1 MSTLNKYLIKQSFI
15 PFVLSVG
22 VITTVLF
29 LQFLIRAIDRF
40 LGKGLDVFTILEY
53 LYLNLAW
60 IIALSVPMS
69 LLISSVMTYG
79 RMSQENEITALKSA
93 GVNLFSIIKP
103 ALWFGSIVG
112 FLLCLF
118 NNFILPDMNY
128 NARLLARDIYQKKP
142 ELTIEP
148 GYFVDMIPQYTMI
161 VKELDGKEFKDIKI
175 FSKNTS
181 SEQTTIYAKSGS
193 LESKGGIITV
203 NLQDGEIH
211 EIDLE
216 NYDHYRKIKFGTHQI
231 IISIEDL
238 LLNRTSESNRT
249 DREMKVPAMIEKIQ
263 QNKIS
268 IEQIKKRIETVK
280 NDIGIDTN
288 SQMNLAGIM
297 NQIEILKEDT
307 SVEINENR
315 DYNNKTPVSNY
326 EEKEKIRSLNNNARQ
341 FQNEFTLIENYEKN
355 NNKFLVEIHKKFT
368 LAVACILF
376 TLVGAPLG
384 ILVRK
389 GGITIASALSIAFF
403 LIYYILLIWGEQ
415 LADRALLDPAIG
427 SWMPNI
433 VLFIVGIIILF
444 LSDKKN

>member
-15 PFVLSVG
+15 PFILSVG

-40 LGKGLDVFTILEY
+40 LGKGLDIFTILEY

-79 RMSQENEITALKSA
+79 RMSQDNEITALKSA

-161 VKELDGKEFKDIKI
+161 VKELDGKEFKDVKI

-181 SEQTTIYAKSGS
+181 SEQTTIYAERGS
-193 LESKGGIITV
+193 LDSKGGIITV
-203 NLQDGEIH
+203 NLQNGEIH

-231 IISIEDL
+231 IISIDDL
-238 LLNRTSESNRT
+238 LLNRTSEANRT

-263 QNKIS
+263 QNKLS
-268 IEQIKKRIETVK
+268 IEQIKKRITTVK
-280 NDIGIDTN
+280 QDIGIN
-288 SQMNLAGIM
+288 SDNEMTLRNIIDEIENLKNNDMPKNGEAR
-297 NQIEILKEDT
+297 E
-307 SVEINENR
+307 
-315 DYNNKTPVSNY
+315 YNKDIPIAEY
-326 EEKEKIRSLNNNARQ
+326 EQNEKIRSLNNNARQ

-355 NNKFLVEIHKKFT
+355 NNKYLVEIHKKFT

-389 GGITIASALSIAFF
+389 GGITIASALSITFF

-433 VLFIVGIIILF
+433 VLFIVGLIILF

>member
-1 MSTLNKYLIKQSFI
+1 MSTLNKYLMKQSFI
-15 PFVLSVG
+15 PFILSVG

-40 LGKGLDVFTILEY
+40 LGKGLDAFIILEY

-161 VKELDGKEFKDIKI
+161 VKELEGNQFKDVKI
-175 FSKNTS
+175 FSKNTQ
-181 SEQTTIYAKSGS
+181 SEQTTIYAETGS
-193 LESKGGIITV
+193 LESKDGVITV
-203 NLQDGEIH
+203 NLQNGEIH

-231 IISIEDL
+231 IISMDDL

-249 DREMKVPAMIEKIQ
+249 DREMRVPAMIEKIQ
-263 QNKIS
+263 QNKVS
-268 IEQIKKRIETVK
+268 IEQIKKRIEVVK
-280 NDIGIDTN
+280 NDLGIETN
-288 SQMNLAGIM
+288 TDMSLANIIAE
-297 NQIEILKEDT
+297 IELLKNDADPNIE
-307 SVEINENR
+307 EKR
-315 DYNNKTPVSNY
+315 DYNNDIPVGEY
-326 EEKEKIRSLNNNARQ
+326 EQKEKIRSLNNNARQ

-384 ILVRK
+384 ILVKR

-415 LADRALLDPAIG
+415 LADRALLDPAVG

-433 VLFIVGIIILF
+433 ILLIVGIIILF

>member
-29 LQFLIRAIDRF
+29 LQFLMRAIDRF
-40 LGKGLDVFTILEY
+40 LGKGLDMFIILEY

-161 VKELDGKEFKDIKI
+161 VKELDGNEFKDVKI
-175 FSKNTS
+175 FSKNTQ
-181 SEQTTIYAKSGS
+181 SEQTTIYAERGS
-193 LESKGGIITV
+193 LESKDGIITV

-231 IISIEDL
+231 IISMNDL

-249 DREMKVPAMIEKIQ
+249 DREMRVPAMIEKIQ
-263 QNKIS
+263 QNKKS
-268 IEQIKKRIETVK
+268 IDQIKKRIETVK
-280 NDIGIDTN
+280 NDIGIESN
-288 SQMNLAGIM
+288 SQMTLADII
-297 NQIEILKEDT
+297 NQIEILKKDASPNIDED
-307 SVEINENR
+307 R
-315 DYNNKTPVSNY
+315 DYNKETPVSEY
-326 EEKEKIRSLNNNARQ
+326 EKKDKVQSLNNNTRQ

-415 LADRALLDPAIG
+415 LADRALLNPAIG

-433 VLFIVGIIILF
+433 ILFIVGLIILF
-444 LSDKKN
+444 LSDKRN

>member
-1 MSTLNKYLIKQSFI
+1 MNTLNKYLIKQSFI

-29 LQFLIRAIDRF
+29 LQFLMRAIDRF
-40 LGKGLDVFTILEY
+40 LGKGLDVVIILEY

-161 VKELDGKEFKDIKI
+161 VKELDGNEFKDVKI
-175 FSKNTS
+175 FSKNTQ
-181 SEQTTIYAKSGS
+181 SEQTTIYAERGS
-193 LESKGGIITV
+193 LESKDGIITV

-231 IISIEDL
+231 IISMNDL

-249 DREMKVPAMIEKIQ
+249 DREMRVPAMIEKIQ
-263 QNKIS
+263 QNKKS

-280 NDIGIDTN
+280 NDIGIESN
-288 SQMNLAGIM
+288 SQMTLADII
-297 NQIEILKEDT
+297 NQIEILKKDASPNIDED
-307 SVEINENR
+307 R
-315 DYNNKTPVSNY
+315 DYNKETPVSEY
-326 EEKEKIRSLNNNARQ
+326 EKKDKVQSLNNNTRQ

-427 SWMPNI
+427 SWMPNVI
-433 VLFIVGIIILF
+433 LFIVGLIILF

>member
-15 PFVLSVG
+15 PFILSVG

-40 LGKGLDVFTILEY
+40 LGKGLDIFTIFEY

-79 RMSQENEITALKSA
+79 RMSQDNEITALKSA

-103 ALWFGSIVG
+103 ALWFGSVVG

-161 VKELDGKEFKDIKI
+161 VKELDGKEFKDVKI

-181 SEQTTIYAKSGS
+181 SEQTTIYAERGS
-193 LESKGGIITV
+193 LDSKGGIITV
-203 NLQDGEIH
+203 NLQNGEIH

-231 IISIEDL
+231 IISIDDL
-238 LLNRTSESNRT
+238 LLNRTSEANRT

-263 QNKIS
+263 QNKLS
-268 IEQIKKRIETVK
+268 IEQIKNRIATVK
-280 NDIGIDTN
+280 QDIGIN
-288 SQMNLAGIM
+288 SDNEMTLSNIIDEIENLKNNDM
-297 NQIEILKEDT
+297 PK
-307 SVEINENR
+307 NEEAR
-315 DYNNKTPVSNY
+315 EYNKDIPIAEY
-326 EEKEKIRSLNNNARQ
+326 EQNEKIRSLNNNARQ

-355 NNKFLVEIHKKFT
+355 NNKYLVEIHKKFT

-389 GGITIASALSIAFF
+389 GGITIASALSITFF

-433 VLFIVGIIILF
+433 VLFIVGLIILF

>member
-15 PFVLSVG
+15 PFILSVG

-40 LGKGLDVFTILEY
+40 LGKGLDIFTILEY

-79 RMSQENEITALKSA
+79 RMSQDNEITALKSA

-161 VKELDGKEFKDIKI
+161 VKELDGKEFKDVKI

-181 SEQTTIYAKSGS
+181 SEQTTIYAERGS
-193 LESKGGIITV
+193 LDSKGGIITV
-203 NLQDGEIH
+203 NLQNGEIH

-231 IISIEDL
+231 IISIDDL
-238 LLNRTSESNRT
+238 LLNRTSEANRT

-263 QNKIS
+263 QNKLS
-268 IEQIKKRIETVK
+268 IEQIKNRITTVK
-280 NDIGIDTN
+280 QDIGIN
-288 SQMNLAGIM
+288 SDNEMTLGNIIDEIENLKNNDM
-297 NQIEILKEDT
+297 PK
-307 SVEINENR
+307 NEEAR
-315 DYNNKTPVSNY
+315 EYNKDIPRAEY
-326 EEKEKIRSLNNNARQ
+326 EQNEKIRSLNNNARQ

-355 NNKFLVEIHKKFT
+355 NNKYLVEIHKKFT

-389 GGITIASALSIAFF
+389 GGITIASALSITFF

-433 VLFIVGIIILF
+433 VLFIVGLIILF

>member
-15 PFVLSVG
+15 PFILSVG

-40 LGKGLDVFTILEY
+40 LGKGLDIFTIFEY

-79 RMSQENEITALKSA
+79 RMSQDNEITALKSA

-161 VKELDGKEFKDIKI
+161 VKELDGKEFKDVKI

-181 SEQTTIYAKSGS
+181 SEQTTIYAERGS
-193 LESKGGIITV
+193 LDSKGGIITV
-203 NLQDGEIH
+203 NLENGEIH

-231 IISIEDL
+231 IISIDDL
-238 LLNRTSESNRT
+238 LLNRTSEANRT

-263 QNKIS
+263 QNKLS
-268 IEQIKKRIETVK
+268 IEQIKNRITAVK
-280 NDIGIDTN
+280 QDIGIN
-288 SQMNLAGIM
+288 SDNEMTLRNIIDEIENLKNNDM
-297 NQIEILKEDT
+297 PK
-307 SVEINENR
+307 NEETR
-315 DYNNKTPVSNY
+315 EYNKDIPITEY
-326 EEKEKIRSLNNNARQ
+326 EQNEKMRSLNNNARQ

-355 NNKFLVEIHKKFT
+355 NNKYLVEIHKKFT
-368 LAVACILF
+368 LAVACVLF

-389 GGITIASALSIAFF
+389 GGITIASALSITFF
-403 LIYYILLIWGEQ
+403 LIYYIILIWGEQ

-433 VLFIVGIIILF
+433 VLFIVGLIILF

>member
-29 LQFLIRAIDRF
+29 LQFLMRAIDRF
-40 LGKGLDVFTILEY
+40 LGKGLDMFIILEY

-148 GYFVDMIPQYTMI
+148 GYFVDRIPQYTMI
-161 VKELDGKEFKDIKI
+161 VKELDGNEFKDVKI
-175 FSKNTS
+175 FSKNTQ
-181 SEQTTIYAKSGS
+181 SEQTTICAERGS
-193 LESKGGIITV
+193 LESKDGIITV

-231 IISIEDL
+231 IISMNDL

-249 DREMKVPAMIEKIQ
+249 DREMRVPAMIEKIQ
-263 QNKIS
+263 QNKKS

-280 NDIGIDTN
+280 NDIGIESN
-288 SQMNLAGIM
+288 SQMTLADII
-297 NQIEILKEDT
+297 NQIEILKKDASPNIDED
-307 SVEINENR
+307 R
-315 DYNNKTPVSNY
+315 DYNKETPVSEY
-326 EEKEKIRSLNNNARQ
+326 EKKDKVQSLNNNTRQ

-415 LADRALLDPAIG
+415 LADRALLNPAIG

-433 VLFIVGIIILF
+433 ILFIVGLIILF
-444 LSDKKN
+444 LSDKRN

>member
-29 LQFLIRAIDRF
+29 LQFLMRAIDRF
-40 LGKGLDVFTILEY
+40 LGKGLDVVIILEY

-161 VKELDGKEFKDIKI
+161 VKELDGNEFKDVKI
-175 FSKNTS
+175 FSKNTQ
-181 SEQTTIYAKSGS
+181 SEQTTIYAERGS
-193 LESKGGIITV
+193 LESKDGIITV
-203 NLQDGEIH
+203 NLQNGEIH

-231 IISIEDL
+231 IISMNDL

-263 QNKIS
+263 QNKKS

-280 NDIGIDTN
+280 NDIGIESN
-288 SQMNLAGIM
+288 SQMTLAGIM
-297 NQIEILKEDT
+297 DQIEILKKDT
-307 SVEINENR
+307 SPNVDENR
-315 DYNNKTPVSNY
+315 DYNKEIPVSKY
-326 EEKEKIRSLNNNARQ
+326 EKKEKVRSLNNNARQ

-384 ILVRK
+384 ILVKK

-415 LADRALLDPAIG
+415 LADRALLNPAIG

-433 VLFIVGIIILF
+433 ILFIVGLIILF
-444 LSDKKN
+444 LSERKN

>member
-1 MSTLNKYLIKQSFI
+1 M
-15 PFVLSVG
+15 
-22 VITTVLF
+22 
-29 LQFLIRAIDRF
+29 
-40 LGKGLDVFTILEY
+40 
-53 LYLNLAW
+53 
-60 IIALSVPMS
+60 
-69 LLISSVMTYG
+69 
-79 RMSQENEITALKSA
+79 
-93 GVNLFSIIKP
+93 
-103 ALWFGSIVG
+103 
-112 FLLCLF
+112 
-118 NNFILPDMNY
+118 
-128 NARLLARDIYQKKP
+128 
-142 ELTIEP
+142 
-148 GYFVDMIPQYTMI
+148 
-161 VKELDGKEFKDIKI
+161 
-175 FSKNTS
+175 
-181 SEQTTIYAKSGS
+181 
-193 LESKGGIITV
+193 ESKDGIITV

-231 IISIEDL
+231 IISMNDL
-238 LLNRTSESNRT
+238 LLNRTNESNRT
-249 DREMKVPAMIEKIQ
+249 DREMKVPAMIEKIK

-280 NDIGIDTN
+280 SDIGIDSD
-288 SQMNLAGIM
+288 SQIDLAGIM
-297 NQIEILKEDT
+297 NQIQILKDNT
-307 SVEINENR
+307 TPDINENR
-315 DYNNKTPVSNY
+315 DYNKEIPAAEY
-326 EEKEKIRSLNNNARQ
+326 EEKAKLRSLNNNARQ

-433 VLFIVGIIILF
+433 VLLIVGLIILF
-444 LSDKKN
+444 LSDRKN

>member
-15 PFVLSVG
+15 PFMLSVG

-79 RMSQENEITALKSA
+79 RMSQDNEITALKSA

-118 NNFILPDMNY
+118 NNLILPDMNY

-161 VKELDGKEFKDIKI
+161 VKELDGKEFKDVKI
-175 FSKNTS
+175 FSKNTT
-181 SEQTTIYAKSGS
+181 SEQTTIYAERGS
-193 LESKGGIITV
+193 LESSGGIITV
-203 NLQDGEIH
+203 NLQNGEIH

-231 IISIEDL
+231 IISIDDL
-238 LLNRTSESNRT
+238 LLNRTSEANRT

-268 IEQIKKRIETVK
+268 IEQIKKRITTVK
-280 NDIGIDTN
+280 QDIGI
-288 SQMNLAGIM
+288 NLDNEMTLGNI
-297 NQIEILKEDT
+297 IEEIEDLKNNDMPK
-307 SVEINENR
+307 NEEVR
-315 DYNNKTPVSNY
+315 DYNNDIPIAEY
-326 EEKEKIRSLNNNARQ
+326 EQNEKIRSLNNNARQ

-355 NNKFLVEIHKKFT
+355 NNKYLVEIHKKFT

-433 VLFIVGIIILF
+433 VLFFVGLIILF

>member
-1 MSTLNKYLIKQSFI
+1 MNTLNKYLIKQSFI

-29 LQFLIRAIDRF
+29 LQFLMRAIDRF
-40 LGKGLDVFTILEY
+40 LGKGLDMFIILEY

-161 VKELDGKEFKDIKI
+161 VKELDGNEFKDVKI
-175 FSKNTS
+175 FSKNTQ
-181 SEQTTIYAKSGS
+181 SEQTTIYAERGS
-193 LESKGGIITV
+193 LESKDGIITV

-231 IISIEDL
+231 IISMNDL

-249 DREMKVPAMIEKIQ
+249 DREMKVSAMIEKIQ
-263 QNKIS
+263 QNKKS

-280 NDIGIDTN
+280 NDIGIESN
-288 SQMNLAGIM
+288 SQMTLAGIID
-297 NQIEILKEDT
+297 QIEILKKDASPNIDED
-307 SVEINENR
+307 R
-315 DYNNKTPVSNY
+315 DYNKETPVSEY
-326 EEKEKIRSLNNNARQ
+326 EKKDKVRSLNNNTRQ

-415 LADRALLDPAIG
+415 LADRALLNPAIG

-433 VLFIVGIIILF
+433 ILFIVGLIILF
-444 LSDKKN
+444 LSDKRN

>member
-1 MSTLNKYLIKQSFI
+1 MNTLNKYLIKQSFI

-118 NNFILPDMNY
+118 NNFILPEMNY

-161 VKELDGKEFKDIKI
+161 VKELDGKEFKDVKI
-175 FSKNTS
+175 FSKNTQ
-181 SEQTTIYAKSGS
+181 SEQTTIYAERGS
-193 LESKGGIITV
+193 LESKDGIITV

-231 IISIEDL
+231 IISMNDL

-249 DREMKVPAMIEKIQ
+249 DREMKVPAMIEKIK

-280 NDIGIDTN
+280 SDIGIDSD
-288 SQMNLAGIM
+288 SQIDLAGIM
-297 NQIEILKEDT
+297 NQIQILKDNT
-307 SVEINENR
+307 TPDINENR
-315 DYNNKTPVSNY
+315 DYNKEIPAAEY
-326 EEKEKIRSLNNNARQ
+326 EEKAKLRSLNNNARQ

>member
-40 LGKGLDVFTILEY
+40 LGKGLDMFTILEY

-103 ALWFGSIVG
+103 ALWFGSIIG

-161 VKELDGKEFKDIKI
+161 VKELDGKEFKDVKI

-231 IISIEDL
+231 IISIDDL

-280 NDIGIDTN
+280 NDIGIDPN

-307 SVEINENR
+307 SPEIDENR
-315 DYNNKTPVSNY
+315 DYNNK
-326 EEKEKIRSLNNNARQ
+326 
-341 FQNEFTLIENYEKN
+341 
-355 NNKFLVEIHKKFT
+355 KK
-368 LAVACILF
+368 
-376 TLVGAPLG
+376 
-384 ILVRK
+384 
-389 GGITIASALSIAFF
+389 
-403 LIYYILLIWGEQ
+403 
-415 LADRALLDPAIG
+415 
-427 SWMPNI
+427 
-433 VLFIVGIIILF
+433 
-444 LSDKKN
+444 KK

>member
-1 MSTLNKYLIKQSFI
+1 
-15 PFVLSVG
+15 
-22 VITTVLF
+22 
-29 LQFLIRAIDRF
+29 
-40 LGKGLDVFTILEY
+40 
-53 LYLNLAW
+53 
-60 IIALSVPMS
+60 
-69 LLISSVMTYG
+69 
-79 RMSQENEITALKSA
+79 
-93 GVNLFSIIKP
+93 
-103 ALWFGSIVG
+103 
-112 FLLCLF
+112 
-118 NNFILPDMNY
+118 
-128 NARLLARDIYQKKP
+128 
-142 ELTIEP
+142 
-148 GYFVDMIPQYTMI
+148 
-161 VKELDGKEFKDIKI
+161 
-175 FSKNTS
+175 
-181 SEQTTIYAKSGS
+181 
-193 LESKGGIITV
+193 
-203 NLQDGEIH
+203 
-211 EIDLE
+211 
-216 NYDHYRKIKFGTHQI
+216 
-231 IISIEDL
+231 
-238 LLNRTSESNRT
+238 
-249 DREMKVPAMIEKIQ
+249 MKVPAMIEKIQ

>member
-15 PFVLSVG
+15 PFMLSVG

-79 RMSQENEITALKSA
+79 RMSQDNEITALKSA

-161 VKELDGKEFKDIKI
+161 VTEMDGKEFKDVKI
-175 FSKNTS
+175 FSKNTT
-181 SEQTTIYAKSGS
+181 SEQTTIYAERGS
-193 LESKGGIITV
+193 LESSGGIITV
-203 NLQDGEIH
+203 NLQ
-211 EIDLE
+211 
-216 NYDHYRKIKFGTHQI
+216 N
-231 IISIEDL
+231 
-238 LLNRTSESNRT
+238 
-249 DREMKVPAMIEKIQ
+249 IQ
-263 QNKIS
+263 GQ
-268 IEQIKKRIETVK
+268 
-280 NDIGIDTN
+280 
-288 SQMNLAGIM
+288 
-297 NQIEILKEDT
+297 
-307 SVEINENR
+307 
-315 DYNNKTPVSNY
+315 
-326 EEKEKIRSLNNNARQ
+326 
-341 FQNEFTLIENYEKN
+341 
-355 NNKFLVEIHKKFT
+355 
-368 LAVACILF
+368 
-376 TLVGAPLG
+376 
-384 ILVRK
+384 
-389 GGITIASALSIAFF
+389 
-403 LIYYILLIWGEQ
+403 
-415 LADRALLDPAIG
+415 
-427 SWMPNI
+427 
-433 VLFIVGIIILF
+433 
-444 LSDKKN
+444 

>member
-103 ALWFGSIVG
+103 ALWFGSIIG

-161 VKELDGKEFKDIKI
+161 VKELDGKEFKDVKI

-216 NYDHYRKIKFGTHQI
+216 NYNHYRKIKFGTHQI
-231 IISIEDL
+231 IISIDDL

-280 NDIGIDTN
+280 NDIGIETN
-288 SQMNLAGIM
+288 SQMNLVGIM
-297 NQIEILKEDT
+297 NQIEILKEDAYP
-307 SVEINENR
+307 EIDENR
-315 DYNNKTPVSNY
+315 DYNKKIPAGDY

>member
-1 MSTLNKYLIKQSFI
+1 MSTLNKYLMKQSFI
-15 PFVLSVG
+15 PFILSVG

-40 LGKGLDVFTILEY
+40 LGKGLDAFIILEY

-69 LLISSVMTYG
+69 LLISSLMTYG
-79 RMSQENEITALKSA
+79 RMSQENEITALNSA

-103 ALWFGSIVG
+103 ALWFGSVVG

-161 VKELDGKEFKDIKI
+161 VKELEGNQFKDVKI
-175 FSKNTS
+175 FSKNTQ
-181 SEQTTIYAKSGS
+181 SEQTTIYAETGS
-193 LESKGGIITV
+193 LESKDGVITV
-203 NLQDGEIH
+203 NLQNGEIH

-231 IISIEDL
+231 IISMDDL

-249 DREMKVPAMIEKIQ
+249 DREMRVPAMIEKIQ
-263 QNKIS
+263 QNKVS

-280 NDIGIDTN
+280 NDLGIETN
-288 SQMNLAGIM
+288 TDMSLANIIAE
-297 NQIEILKEDT
+297 IELLKNDATPNIEET
-307 SVEINENR
+307 R
-315 DYNNKTPVSNY
+315 DYNNDIPIGEY
-326 EEKEKIRSLNNNARQ
+326 EEKEKIRSLNNNVRQ

-384 ILVRK
+384 ILVKR

-415 LADRALLDPAIG
+415 LADRALLDPAVG

-433 VLFIVGIIILF
+433 ILLIVGLIILF

>member
-15 PFVLSVG
+15 PFILSVG

-40 LGKGLDVFTILEY
+40 LGKGLDIFTILEY

-79 RMSQENEITALKSA
+79 RMSQDNEITALKSA

-161 VKELDGKEFKDIKI
+161 VKELDGKEFKDVKI

-181 SEQTTIYAKSGS
+181 SEQTTIYAERGS
-193 LESKGGIITV
+193 LDSKGGIITV
-203 NLQDGEIH
+203 NLQNGEIH

-231 IISIEDL
+231 IISIDDL
-238 LLNRTSESNRT
+238 LLNRTSEANRT
-249 DREMKVPAMIEKIQ
+249 DREMKVPAMIEKIK
-263 QNKIS
+263 QNKLS
-268 IEQIKKRIETVK
+268 IEQIKNRITTVK
-280 NDIGIDTN
+280 QDIGIN
-288 SQMNLAGIM
+288 SDNEMTLRNIIDEIENLKNNDM
-297 NQIEILKEDT
+297 PK
-307 SVEINENR
+307 NEEAR
-315 DYNNKTPVSNY
+315 EYNKDIPIAEY
-326 EEKEKIRSLNNNARQ
+326 EQNEKMRSLNNNARQ

-355 NNKFLVEIHKKFT
+355 NNKYLVEIHKKFT

-389 GGITIASALSIAFF
+389 GGITIASALSITFF

-433 VLFIVGIIILF
+433 VLFIVGLIILF

>member
-15 PFVLSVG
+15 PFILSVG

-40 LGKGLDVFTILEY
+40 LGKGLDIFTIFEY

-79 RMSQENEITALKSA
+79 RMSQDNEITALKSA

-161 VKELDGKEFKDIKI
+161 VKELDGKEFKDVKI

-181 SEQTTIYAKSGS
+181 SEQTTIYAERGS
-193 LESKGGIITV
+193 LDSKGGIITV
-203 NLQDGEIH
+203 NLENGEIH

-231 IISIEDL
+231 IISIDDL
-238 LLNRTSESNRT
+238 LLNRTSEANRT

-263 QNKIS
+263 QNKLS
-268 IEQIKKRIETVK
+268 IEQIKNRITAVK
-280 NDIGIDTN
+280 QDIGIN
-288 SQMNLAGIM
+288 SDNEMTLRNIIDEIENLKNNDM
-297 NQIEILKEDT
+297 PK
-307 SVEINENR
+307 NEETR
-315 DYNNKTPVSNY
+315 EYNKDIPITEY
-326 EEKEKIRSLNNNARQ
+326 EQNEKMRSLNNNARQ

-355 NNKFLVEIHKKFT
+355 NNKYLVEIHKKFT

-389 GGITIASALSIAFF
+389 GGITIASALSITFF
-403 LIYYILLIWGEQ
+403 LIYYIILIWGEQ

-433 VLFIVGIIILF
+433 VLFIVGLIILF

>member
-1 MSTLNKYLIKQSFI
+1 MNTLNKYLMKQSFI
-15 PFVLSVG
+15 PFILSVG

-40 LGKGLDVFTILEY
+40 LGKGLDALIIFEY

-161 VKELDGKEFKDIKI
+161 VKELEGNQFKDVKI
-175 FSKNTS
+175 FSKNTQ
-181 SEQTTIYAKSGS
+181 SEQTTIYADTGS
-193 LESKGGIITV
+193 LESKDDIITV

-216 NYDHYRKIKFGTHQI
+216 NYDHYRKIKFSTHQI
-231 IISIEDL
+231 IISMDDL
-238 LLNRTSESNRT
+238 LLNRSSESNRT
-249 DREMKVPAMIEKIQ
+249 DREMKVPAMIQKIQ
-263 QNKIS
+263 ENKVS

-280 NDIGIDTN
+280 NDLGIETDTDMSLKN
-288 SQMNLAGIM
+288 IIA
-297 NQIEILKEDT
+297 QIELLKNDATPNIE
-307 SVEINENR
+307 EKRE
-315 DYNNKTPVSNY
+315 YNQDIPVAEY
-326 EEKEKIRSLNNNARQ
+326 EQKEKIRSLNNNTRQ
-341 FQNEFTLIENYEKN
+341 FQNEFTLIDNYEKN

-389 GGITIASALSIAFF
+389 GGMTIASALSIAFF

-433 VLFIVGIIILF
+433 ILLIVGLIILF

>member
-1 MSTLNKYLIKQSFI
+1 MNTLNKYLIKQSFI

-29 LQFLIRAIDRF
+29 LQFLMRAIDRF
-40 LGKGLDVFTILEY
+40 LGKGLDVVIILEY

-148 GYFVDMIPQYTMI
+148 GYFVDMIPQYTII
-161 VKELDGKEFKDIKI
+161 VKELDGNEFKDVKI
-175 FSKNTS
+175 FSKNTQ
-181 SEQTTIYAKSGS
+181 SEQTTIYAERGS
-193 LESKGGIITV
+193 LESKDGIITV

-231 IISIEDL
+231 IISMNDL

-249 DREMKVPAMIEKIQ
+249 DREMKVPAMIEKIR

-268 IEQIKKRIETVK
+268 IEQIKQRIETVK
-280 NDIGIDTN
+280 QDIGIAPNT
-288 SQMNLAGIM
+288 QMSLANIIDE
-297 NQIEILKEDT
+297 IETLKQDASPKIEET
-307 SVEINENR
+307 R
-315 DYNNKTPVSNY
+315 DYNKNIPVSDY
-326 EEKEKIRSLNNNARQ
+326 EEKEKVRSLNNNARQ

-384 ILVRK
+384 ILVKK

-433 VLFIVGIIILF
+433 ILFIVGLIILF

>member
-15 PFVLSVG
+15 PFILSVG

-40 LGKGLDVFTILEY
+40 LGKGLDIFTILEY

-79 RMSQENEITALKSA
+79 RMSQDNEITALKSA

-161 VKELDGKEFKDIKI
+161 VKELDGKEFKDVKI

-181 SEQTTIYAKSGS
+181 SEQTTIYAERGS
-193 LESKGGIITV
+193 LDSKGGIITV
-203 NLQDGEIH
+203 NLQNGEIH

-231 IISIEDL
+231 IISIDDL
-238 LLNRTSESNRT
+238 LLNRTSEANRT
-249 DREMKVPAMIEKIQ
+249 DREMKVPAMIEKIK
-263 QNKIS
+263 QNKLS
-268 IEQIKKRIETVK
+268 IEQIKNRITTVK
-280 NDIGIDTN
+280 QDIGIN
-288 SQMNLAGIM
+288 SDNEMTLRNIIDEIENLKNNDM
-297 NQIEILKEDT
+297 PK
-307 SVEINENR
+307 NEEAR
-315 DYNNKTPVSNY
+315 EYNKDIPIAEY
-326 EEKEKIRSLNNNARQ
+326 EQNEKMRSLNNNARQ

-355 NNKFLVEIHKKFT
+355 NNKYLVEIHKKFT
-368 LAVACILF
+368 LAVACVLF

-389 GGITIASALSIAFF
+389 GGITIASALSITFF

-433 VLFIVGIIILF
+433 VLFIVGLIILF

>member
-15 PFVLSVG
+15 PFMLSVF

-79 RMSQENEITALKSA
+79 RMSQDNEITALKSA

-161 VKELDGKEFKDIKI
+161 VNELDGKEFKDVKI
-175 FSKNTS
+175 FSKNTT
-181 SEQTTIYAKSGS
+181 SEQTTIYAERGS
-193 LESKGGIITV
+193 LESSGGIITV
-203 NLQDGEIH
+203 NLQNGEIH

-231 IISIEDL
+231 IISIDDL
-238 LLNRTSESNRT
+238 LLNRTSEANRT

-268 IEQIKKRIETVK
+268 IEQIKKRIITVK
-280 NDIGIDTN
+280 QDIGIN
-288 SQMNLAGIM
+288 SDNEMTLGNIIEEIENLKNNDM
-297 NQIEILKEDT
+297 PK
-307 SVEINENR
+307 NEEVR
-315 DYNNKTPVSNY
+315 DYNNDIPITEY
-326 EEKEKIRSLNNNARQ
+326 EQNEKIRSLNNNARQ

-355 NNKFLVEIHKKFT
+355 NNKYLVEIHKKFT
-368 LAVACILF
+368 LAVACVLF

-389 GGITIASALSIAFF
+389 GGITIASALSIIFF

-433 VLFIVGIIILF
+433 VLFIVGLIILF

>member
-1 MSTLNKYLIKQSFI
+1 MNTLNKYLIKQSFI

-161 VKELDGKEFKDIKI
+161 VKELDGKEFKDVKI
-175 FSKNTS
+175 FSKNTQ
-181 SEQTTIYAKSGS
+181 SEQTTIYAERGS
-193 LESKGGIITV
+193 LESKDGIITV

-231 IISIEDL
+231 IISMNDL

-249 DREMKVPAMIEKIQ
+249 DREMKVPAMIEKIK

-280 NDIGIDTN
+280 SDIGIDSD
-288 SQMNLAGIM
+288 SQIDLAGIM
-297 NQIEILKEDT
+297 NQIQILKENTTPD
-307 SVEINENR
+307 INENR
-315 DYNNKTPVSNY
+315 DYNKEIPATEY
-326 EEKEKIRSLNNNARQ
+326 EEKAKLRSLNNNARQ

-415 LADRALLDPAIG
+415 LADRALLNPAIG

-433 VLFIVGIIILF
+433 VLLIVGLIVLF
-444 LSDKKN
+444 LSDRKN

>member
-1 MSTLNKYLIKQSFI
+1 MNTLNKYLIKQSFI

-161 VKELDGKEFKDIKI
+161 VKELDGKEFKDVKI
-175 FSKNTS
+175 FSKNTQL
-181 SEQTTIYAKSGS
+181 EQTTIYAERGS
-193 LESKGGIITV
+193 LESKDGIIIV

-216 NYDHYRKIKFGTHQI
+216 NYDHYRKIKFGTHKI
-231 IISIEDL
+231 IISMNDL

-249 DREMKVPAMIEKIQ
+249 DREMKVPAMIEKIK

-280 NDIGIDTN
+280 SDIGIDSDN
-288 SQMNLAGIM
+288 QIDLAGIM
-297 NQIEILKEDT
+297 NQIQILKENTTPD
-307 SVEINENR
+307 INENR
-315 DYNNKTPVSNY
+315 DYNKDIPSSEY
-326 EEKEKIRSLNNNARQ
+326 EEKAKLRSLNNNARQ

-433 VLFIVGIIILF
+433 VLFIVGLIILF
-444 LSDKKN
+444 LSDRKN

>member
-15 PFVLSVG
+15 PFILSVG

-40 LGKGLDVFTILEY
+40 LGKGLDIFTILEY

-79 RMSQENEITALKSA
+79 RMSQDNEITALKSA

-161 VKELDGKEFKDIKI
+161 VKELDGKEFKDVKI

-181 SEQTTIYAKSGS
+181 SEQTTIYAERGS
-193 LESKGGIITV
+193 LDSKGGIITV
-203 NLQDGEIH
+203 NLQNGEIH

-231 IISIEDL
+231 IISIDDL
-238 LLNRTSESNRT
+238 LLNRTSEANRT
-249 DREMKVPAMIEKIQ
+249 DREMKVPAMIEKIK

-268 IEQIKKRIETVK
+268 IEQIKNRITTVK
-280 NDIGIDTN
+280 QDIGIN
-288 SQMNLAGIM
+288 SDNEMTLRNIIDEIENLKNNDM
-297 NQIEILKEDT
+297 PK
-307 SVEINENR
+307 NEETR
-315 DYNNKTPVSNY
+315 EYNKDIPIAEY
-326 EEKEKIRSLNNNARQ
+326 EQNEKMRSLNNNARQ

-355 NNKFLVEIHKKFT
+355 NNKYLVEIHKKFT

-384 ILVRK
+384 ILVKK
-389 GGITIASALSIAFF
+389 GGITIASALSITFF

-433 VLFIVGIIILF
+433 VLFIVGLIILF

>member
-1 MSTLNKYLIKQSFI
+1 MSTLNKYLMKQSFI
-15 PFVLSVG
+15 PFILSVG

-40 LGKGLDVFTILEY
+40 LGKGLDAFIILEY

-103 ALWFGSIVG
+103 ALWFGSVVG

-161 VKELDGKEFKDIKI
+161 VKELEGNQFKDVKI
-175 FSKNTS
+175 FSKNTQ
-181 SEQTTIYAKSGS
+181 SEQTTIYAETGS
-193 LESKGGIITV
+193 LESKDGVITV
-203 NLQDGEIH
+203 NLQNGEIH

-231 IISIEDL
+231 IISMDDL

-249 DREMKVPAMIEKIQ
+249 DREMRVPAMIEKIQ
-263 QNKIS
+263 QNKVS

-280 NDIGIDTN
+280 NDLGIETN
-288 SQMNLAGIM
+288 TDMSLANIIAE
-297 NQIEILKEDT
+297 IELLKNDATPNIEET
-307 SVEINENR
+307 R
-315 DYNNKTPVSNY
+315 DYNNDIPIGEY

-384 ILVRK
+384 ILVKR

-415 LADRALLDPAIG
+415 LADRALLDPAVG

-433 VLFIVGIIILF
+433 ILLIVGIIILF

>member
-1 MSTLNKYLIKQSFI
+1 MSTLNKYLMKQSFI
-15 PFVLSVG
+15 PFILSVG

-40 LGKGLDVFTILEY
+40 LGKGLDAFIILEY

-103 ALWFGSIVG
+103 ALWFGSVVG

-161 VKELDGKEFKDIKI
+161 VKELEGNQFKDVKI
-175 FSKNTS
+175 FSKNTQ
-181 SEQTTIYAKSGS
+181 SEQTTIYAETGS
-193 LESKGGIITV
+193 LESKDGVITV
-203 NLQDGEIH
+203 NLQNGEIH

-231 IISIEDL
+231 IISMDDL

-249 DREMKVPAMIEKIQ
+249 DREMRVPAMIEKIQ
-263 QNKIS
+263 QNKVS

-280 NDIGIDTN
+280 NDLGIETN
-288 SQMNLAGIM
+288 TDMSLANIIAE
-297 NQIEILKEDT
+297 IELLKNDVNPNIEET
-307 SVEINENR
+307 R
-315 DYNNKTPVSNY
+315 DYNNDIPIGEY

-384 ILVRK
+384 ILVKR

-415 LADRALLDPAIG
+415 LADRALLDPAVG

-433 VLFIVGIIILF
+433 ILLIVGIIILF

>member
-1 MSTLNKYLIKQSFI
+1 MSTLNKYLMKQSFI
-15 PFVLSVG
+15 PFILSVG

-40 LGKGLDVFTILEY
+40 LGKGLDAFIIFEY

-103 ALWFGSIVG
+103 ALWFGGVVG

-128 NARLLARDIYQKKP
+128 SARLLARDIYQKKP

-161 VKELDGKEFKDIKI
+161 VKELEGNQFKDVKI
-175 FSKNTS
+175 FSKNTQ
-181 SEQTTIYAKSGS
+181 SEQTTIYAETGS
-193 LESKGGIITV
+193 LESKDGVITV
-203 NLQDGEIH
+203 NLQNGEIH

-231 IISIEDL
+231 IISMDDL

-249 DREMKVPAMIEKIQ
+249 DREMRVPAMIEKIQ
-263 QNKIS
+263 QNKVS
-268 IEQIKKRIETVK
+268 IEQIKKRIEVVK
-280 NDIGIDTN
+280 NDLGIETN
-288 SQMNLAGIM
+288 TDMSLANIIAE
-297 NQIEILKEDT
+297 IELLKNDAAPNIEET
-307 SVEINENR
+307 R
-315 DYNNKTPVSNY
+315 DYNNDIPVGEY
-326 EEKEKIRSLNNNARQ
+326 EQKEKIRSLNNNARQ

-384 ILVRK
+384 ILVKR

-415 LADRALLDPAIG
+415 LADRALLDPAVG

-433 VLFIVGIIILF
+433 ILLIVGIIILF

>member
-1 MSTLNKYLIKQSFI
+1 MNTLNKYLIKQSFI

-29 LQFLIRAIDRF
+29 LQFLMRAIDRF
-40 LGKGLDVFTILEY
+40 LGKGLDVVIILEY

-161 VKELDGKEFKDIKI
+161 VKELDGNEFKDVKI
-175 FSKNTS
+175 FSKNTQ
-181 SEQTTIYAKSGS
+181 SEQTTIYAERGS
-193 LESKGGIITV
+193 LESKDGIITV
-203 NLQDGEIH
+203 NLQNGEIH

-231 IISIEDL
+231 IISMNDL

-263 QNKIS
+263 QNKKS

-280 NDIGIDTN
+280 NDIGIESN
-288 SQMNLAGIM
+288 SQMTLAGIM
-297 NQIEILKEDT
+297 DQIEILKKDT
-307 SVEINENR
+307 SSNVDEHR
-315 DYNNKTPVSNY
+315 DYNKVDSGVNWLFKALYNSFGEHVLGPTAPAVSR
-326 EEKEKIRSLNNNARQ
+326 IRNQ
-341 FQNEFTLIENYEKN
+341 
-355 NNKFLVEIHKKFT
+355 
-368 LAVACILF
+368 
-376 TLVGAPLG
+376 
-384 ILVRK
+384 
-389 GGITIASALSIAFF
+389 
-403 LIYYILLIWGEQ
+403 YIK
-415 LADRALLDPAIG
+415 
-427 SWMPNI
+427 NI
-433 VLFIVGIIILF
+433 VIKIPPKQSLANTKNQLSKIKNTFEAVKDFRPIRFIIDV
-444 LSDKKN
+444 DAY

>member
-103 ALWFGSIVG
+103 ALWFGSIIG

-161 VKELDGKEFKDIKI
+161 VKELDGKEFKDVKI

-216 NYDHYRKIKFGTHQI
+216 NYNHYRKIKFGTHQI
-231 IISIEDL
+231 IISIDDL

-280 NDIGIDTN
+280 NDIGIETN
-288 SQMNLAGIM
+288 SQMNLIGIM
-297 NQIEILKEDT
+297 NQIEILKEDAYP
-307 SVEINENR
+307 EIDENR
-315 DYNNKTPVSNY
+315 DYNNKIPAGDY

>member
-15 PFVLSVG
+15 PFILSVG

-40 LGKGLDVFTILEY
+40 LGKGLDIFTIFEY

-79 RMSQENEITALKSA
+79 RMSQDNEITALKSA

-103 ALWFGSIVG
+103 ALWFGSVVG

-161 VKELDGKEFKDIKI
+161 VKELDGKEFKDVKI

-181 SEQTTIYAKSGS
+181 SEQTTIYAERGS
-193 LESKGGIITV
+193 LDSKGGIITV
-203 NLQDGEIH
+203 NLENGEIH

-231 IISIEDL
+231 IISIDDL
-238 LLNRTSESNRT
+238 LLNRTSEANRT

-263 QNKIS
+263 QNKLS
-268 IEQIKKRIETVK
+268 IEQIKNRIATVK
-280 NDIGIDTN
+280 QDIGIN
-288 SQMNLAGIM
+288 SDNEMTLSNIIDEIENLKNNDM
-297 NQIEILKEDT
+297 PK
-307 SVEINENR
+307 NEEAR
-315 DYNNKTPVSNY
+315 EYNKDIPIAEY
-326 EEKEKIRSLNNNARQ
+326 EQNEKIRSLNNNARQ

-355 NNKFLVEIHKKFT
+355 NNKYLVEIHKKFT
-368 LAVACILF
+368 LAVACVLF

-389 GGITIASALSIAFF
+389 GGITIASALSITFF
-403 LIYYILLIWGEQ
+403 LIYYIILIWGEQ

-433 VLFIVGIIILF
+433 VLFIVGLIILF

>member
-15 PFVLSVG
+15 PFILSVG

-40 LGKGLDVFTILEY
+40 LGKGLDIFTIFEY

-79 RMSQENEITALKSA
+79 RMSQDNEITALKSA

-161 VKELDGKEFKDIKI
+161 VKELDGKEFKDVKI

-181 SEQTTIYAKSGS
+181 SEQTTIYAERGS
-193 LESKGGIITV
+193 LDSKGGIITV
-203 NLQDGEIH
+203 NLENGEIH

-231 IISIEDL
+231 IISIDDL
-238 LLNRTSESNRT
+238 LLNRTSEANRT

-263 QNKIS
+263 QNKLS
-268 IEQIKKRIETVK
+268 IEQIKNRIATVK
-280 NDIGIDTN
+280 QDIGIN
-288 SQMNLAGIM
+288 SDNEMTLRNIIDEIENLKNNDM
-297 NQIEILKEDT
+297 PK
-307 SVEINENR
+307 NEETR
-315 DYNNKTPVSNY
+315 EYNKDIPITEY
-326 EEKEKIRSLNNNARQ
+326 EQNEKMRSLNNNARQ

-355 NNKFLVEIHKKFT
+355 NNKYLVEIHKKFT
-368 LAVACILF
+368 LAVACVLF

-389 GGITIASALSIAFF
+389 GGITIASALSITFF

-433 VLFIVGIIILF
+433 VLFIVGLIILF